1 VFCLNVLVLFFVYF
15 YLTWRKGQGSSEV
28 LSSLCVCLHLY
39 AFLMLI
45 FSSCKAAR
53 SMKVKHLFGIFHWMS
68 STKFMV
74 FDLIV
79 NPRWPPPQK
88 QESPRCQKRILL
100 VFCMWSIF
108 HQIAQINYC
117 LQFHQICWISD
128 FLNYEWVNRDQ
139 LPKFV
144 FWLIFIF
151 IKKKNYLK
159 NSFS

>member
-1 VFCLNVLVLFFVYF
+1 MYIFISPDVRV
-15 YLTWRKGQGSSEV
+15 RGQV
-28 LSSLCVCLHLY
+28 RCCHHCVCLHLY

-53 SMKVKHLFGIFHWMS
+53 SMKVKHLFRIFHWMS
-68 STKFMV
+68 STKFML

-100 VFCMWSIF
+100 VFCMWRIF

-128 FLNYEWVNRDQ
+128 CFLIMSGTTGTNFQNLYFD
-139 LPKFV
+139 
-144 FWLIFIF
+144 
-151 IKKKNYLK
+151 
-159 NSFS
+159 